1 MLCKNPSTYFVVL
14 ASSVKTSEFKV
25 IECHRK
31 GLILQ
36 VGLPVS
42 SRPMYH
48 DVYFSGGC
56 DCVIFIDYDP
66 ASGTH
71 VAEANTP
78 ADTRNSDNTVSILG
92 QHLDNWHN
100 IDVVPALTCER
111 RKHIYTEAL
120 KRNDKKIF
128 V

>member
-1 MLCKNPSTYFVVL
+1 M
-14 ASSVKTSEFKV
+14 
-25 IECHRK
+25 
-31 GLILQ
+31 
-36 VGLPVS
+36 
-42 SRPMYH
+42 
-48 DVYFSGGC
+48 
-56 DCVIFIDYDP
+56 IFIDYDP

-78 ADTRNSDNTVSILG
+78 ADTRNSDNTVTILG

-128 V
+128 VERFIYITTYKSLNRLSISRHSDLLIVKST